1 MSDINWAEAVEK
13 YKSPTV
19 QPVGQPTVQPAVQPA
34 VRPAVR
40 PTLRPVGQPT
50 LRPTLRPEQ
59 PVDWVKE
66 VEEKLNPT
74 PTTYTGMPVRVKQDI
89 EGAAD
94 ISDVAIASLA
104 ENADARINWYSK
116 KMKIDRSRFGM
127 HRGKIVYLDNDG
139 ELQAVAPGIARTIA
153 KGTGPSFPAV
163 AGAIGTVAGAPLA
176 VPGMIAAGLAGA
188 GTGQFFRDVAAKS
201 LMDQPMSAGRVTREA
216 SLDFV
221 ASASGLLIGKGM
233 SKAAATRAG
242 KELGRIMN
250 QATSSSVTAMKEAL
264 AAVNAKYGTEIKLT
278 PAEITNLAK
287 LRAQQMGLEAKPE
300 QAQILEDY
308 YAERGIQAGKAV
320 AGFTEDISPSTS
332 IDTAGEALAAKS
344 RAALAAIKQRRV
356 KLGSPVYRQAIKE
369 HRRLVRK
376 GEREPID
383 IRPAIKELDDVLK
396 IYPGSKDTIENI
408 RSMMGRIVKRGET
421 ERFIPHTDIE
431 VIQNGVKEQLD
442 DQVGVLIRS
451 GKNKLA
457 NRLRNVQKTM
467 LKALDDKSPKYAE
480 ARKVW
485 GDLSRDVDY
494 AEGGILPLL
503 ANKGS
508 KDFEYMGAK
517 FLSNASPAE
526 ITRARTHIMDVTGGE
541 DVWNSVVRGF
551 IEQQWEV
558 AGRVFKSN
566 IARVSMQK
574 AAAPA
579 SLWAALVGNG
589 KQYARVK
596 AALSPN
602 QAEAFDNLMRVFEA
616 TGRATN
622 YNSTTAAQVQAQQM
636 LDVGGRVTG
645 TVKSIL
651 NPFGT
656 LRRLETGFDEMIKDI
671 NHDVLV
677 RTITRSDSV
686 AELLKI
692 SSQATPRDKYALI
705 VMKAINMARANIM
718 GGPEG
723 EDVLPGGFD
732 PNLSAQ
738 QEQQQ

>member
-1 MSDINWAEAVEK
+1 MSDINWAEEIEK
-13 YKSPTV
+13 RTPR
-19 QPVGQPTVQPAVQPA
+19 AVQPA
-34 VRPAVR
+34 AQA
-40 PTLRPVGQPT
+40 GSG
-50 LRPTLRPEQ
+50 
-59 PVDWVKE
+59 VDWAKE
-66 VEEKLNPT
+66 VAETIEPQ
-74 PTTYTGMPVRVKQDI
+74 PTTYTGVPVHAKRGT

-104 ENADARINWYSK
+104 EDANARMNWYSK

-139 ELQAVAPGIARTIA
+139 QLQAVAPGIARAIA

-163 AGAIGTVAGAPLA
+163 AGAVGMVAGAPLGPA
-176 VPGMIAAGLAGA
+176 GLAAGGLAGA
-188 GTGQFFRDVAAKS
+188 GTGQFIRDVAARK
-201 LMDQPMSAGRVTREA
+201 LMDQPMSAWRVTREA

-221 ASASGLLIGKGM
+221 ATVSGLFIGKGM

-242 KELGRIMN
+242 QELGRIMD

-264 AAVNAKYGTEIKLT
+264 ASVNAKYGTKIKLT

-287 LRAQQMGLEAKPE
+287 LRAQQSGLEAKPE
-300 QAQILEDY
+300 HAQILEDF
-308 YAERGIQAGKAV
+308 YAERGVQTGQAVQSLA
-320 AGFTEDISPSTS
+320 ESISPRTS
-332 IDTAGEALAAKS
+332 IDTAGEALAATS
-344 RAALAAIKQRRV
+344 RDALAAIKQRRV
-356 KLGSPVYRQAIKE
+356 TEGSPFYKQAIRE

-383 IRPAIKELDDVLK
+383 IGPAIKELDDVLK
-396 IYPGSKDTIENI
+396 IFPGSKDIIENV
-408 RSMMGRIVKRGET
+408 RSMMGEVVKRGKT
-421 ERFIPHTDIE
+421 ERFIPHTDME

-442 DQVGVLIRS
+442 DQVGMLIRQ

-457 NRLRNVQKTM
+457 NRLLDVQKTL
-467 LKALDDKSPKYAE
+467 LKSLDARSPKYAE

-494 AEGGILPLL
+494 TEGGILPLL

-508 KDFEYMGAK
+508 KDFEYMGSK
-517 FLSNASPAE
+517 FLSGASPAE
-526 ITRARTHIMDVTGGE
+526 ITRARKHIMDVTGGE

-558 AGRVFKSN
+558 AGRIFKSN
-566 IARVSMQK
+566 IPRVSMQK

-602 QAEAFDNLMRVFEA
+602 QAEAFDNLMKVFEA

-622 YNSTTAAQVQAQQM
+622 YNSTTPAQLQGQKM
-636 LDVGGRVTG
+636 LEKGGG
-645 TVKSIL
+645 AKTVIKTL
-651 NPFGT
+651 FNPFGA
-656 LRRLETGFDEMIKDI
+656 LKRLEAGFDEMMKNI
-671 NHDVLV
+671 NFDVLV
-677 RTITRSDSV
+677 RTITSTDSV
-686 AELLKI
+686 EELLKI

-705 VMKAINMARANIM
+705 VMKAINLARANIM
-718 GGPEG
+718 GGPKG
-723 EDVLPGGFD
+723 EDVLPAGFD
-732 PNLSAQ
+732 PNLPAQ